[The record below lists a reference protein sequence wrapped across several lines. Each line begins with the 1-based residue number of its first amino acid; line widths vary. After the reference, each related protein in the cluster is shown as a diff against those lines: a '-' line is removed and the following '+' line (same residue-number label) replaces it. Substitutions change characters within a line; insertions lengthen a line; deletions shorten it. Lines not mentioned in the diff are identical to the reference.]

1 MPTSY
6 TPFFKSNTFISNAR
20 LKLTK
25 NKAKGKK
32 HLEAE
37 LLIFENYSLSSSK
50 LSSKNSRKYSK
61 KYTKSKCVCFNEVIN
76 DNENEAK
83 NEKQITYIQHKWD

>member
-6 TPFFKSNTFISNAR
+6 TSFFIRNTSISNAR

-25 NKAKGKK
+25 NQAKAKQ

-50 LSSKNSRKYSK
+50 LSSKNSSRYSK
-61 KYTKSKCVCFNEVIN
+61 KYKKNNKCVCFNEVIN
-76 DNENEAK
+76 DNGNEDED
-83 NEKQITYIQHKWD
+83 EK